1 MDDGGPALRR
11 TRSRV
16 AGTNLAFHFP
26 RAETTT
32 IVCRRGPSGHY
43 PVQEVKDYG
52 TGSTDLMTKIAKRV
66 LIAVL
71 LLVAIFFALR
81 DARAIDVPMGEHD
94 PTTQDA
100 FDTRAT

>member
-1 MDDGGPALRR
+1 MKRQQQ
-11 TRSRV
+11 SRV

-71 LLVAIFFALR
+71 LLVAIFLALR

>member
-1 MDDGGPALRR
+1 M
-11 TRSRV
+11 T
-16 AGTNLAFHFP
+16 
-26 RAETTT
+26 
-32 IVCRRGPSGHY
+32 
-43 PVQEVKDYG
+43 DYG
-52 TGSTDLMTKIAKRV
+52 TGNSDLMTKIAKRV